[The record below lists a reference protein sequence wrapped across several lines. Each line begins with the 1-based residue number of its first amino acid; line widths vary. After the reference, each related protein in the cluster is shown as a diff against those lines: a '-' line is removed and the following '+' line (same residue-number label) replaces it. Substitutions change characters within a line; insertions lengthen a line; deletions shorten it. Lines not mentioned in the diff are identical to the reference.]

1 MTDLTEHMA
10 AMRAL
15 VDGGLRGEDRVQFI
29 DRMRAYMISVA
40 AYLLANQQPTFRD
53 LDVFLPKALVLF
65 ASWPGRA
72 EANAVDSGFAQYG
85 VTEVLHPHFN
95 IEEEPSQST

>member
-53 LDVFLPKALVLF
+53 LDVFLPKALVC
-65 ASWPGRA
+65 SQVGRA
-72 EANAVDSGFAQYG
+72 EPRRTRSIVGS
-85 VTEVLHPHFN
+85 L
-95 IEEEPSQST
+95 STA